1 MAKFKF
7 NFGSDTSTTLFHNAN
22 ASGNDFNMYTS
33 CHTSVSQSLEISGFQ
48 EHLISVILY
57 QMELF
62 VLLKMFVL
70 LVEIVQ

>member
-33 CHTSVSQSLEISGFQ
+33 CHTSGEPVFGNIRVSGTSNFSN
-48 EHLISVILY
+48 
-57 QMELF
+57 
-62 VLLKMFVL
+62 
-70 LVEIVQ
+70 IVSEFRFFFENSKCTRAPSEG